1 MGNDVILSV
10 RNLTKTYPGVTALD
24 NVSIDFRQGEVH
36 ALVGENGAGKSTL
49 IKVLTGAI
57 QADSGEIELEGT
69 FHSGFTPHEALF
81 DLGMTAIYQEFN
93 LVSGLTVAENVFF
106 GKEITRGPFINM
118 KQMSLET
125 EKILDRLGMKVNP
138 RTLVKHLSVA
148 YQQIVEIAKAVS
160 QHVKILIMDEPSA
173 PLASNEVEHMF
184 ELIRALKKEGVTVI
198 YISHRLGEAFEISD
212 RITVLRDGKLI
223 STADTEQM
231 NRQEL
236 ISLMVGREIGETY
249 PEKKYDSDE
258 VILEVRDLC
267 TEGFLK
273 NISFELHKGEILGF
287 GGLVGAG
294 RTELARAVF
303 GADPT
308 ASGEIFLEG
317 KKVHVRNTSHAI
329 GVGIGLIPE
338 DRKQHGI
345 LAEMTVKQNISFSAY
360 RNINTFGLI
369 RGREEERIASDFKKK
384 LNIKTPDLNRK
395 VKNLSG
401 GNQQKV
407 VLSKW
412 LATQCKILIF
422 DEPTR
427 GIDVGAK
434 QEIYGLIK
442 GLAEEGRGI
451 MLISSELPEL
461 LGMCDRIIV
470 MHEGEVT
477 GSFMKGEATQDKI
490 LDLASGE

>member
-57 QADSGEIELEGT
+57 QADSGEIDLEGT
-69 FHSGFTPHEALF
+69 VYSGFSPHEALF

>member
-1 MGNDVILSV
+1 
-10 RNLTKTYPGVTALD
+10 
-24 NVSIDFRQGEVH
+24 
-36 ALVGENGAGKSTL
+36 
-49 IKVLTGAI
+49 
-57 QADSGEIELEGT
+57 
-69 FHSGFTPHEALF
+69 
-81 DLGMTAIYQEFN
+81 
-93 LVSGLTVAENVFF
+93 
-106 GKEITRGPFINM
+106 
-118 KQMSLET
+118 
-125 EKILDRLGMKVNP
+125 
-138 RTLVKHLSVA
+138 
-148 YQQIVEIAKAVS
+148 
-160 QHVKILIMDEPSA
+160 
-173 PLASNEVEHMF
+173 
-184 ELIRALKKEGVTVI
+184 
-198 YISHRLGEAFEISD
+198 
-212 RITVLRDGKLI
+212 
-223 STADTEQM
+223 
-231 NRQEL
+231 
-236 ISLMVGREIGETY
+236 MVGREIGETY
-249 PEKKYDSDE
+249 PQKKYDSE
-258 VILEVRDLC
+258 TVILEVRDLC
-267 TEGFLK
+267 TENLLK
-273 NISFELHKGEILGF
+273 NVSFELHRGEILGF

-303 GADPT
+303 GADPMV
-308 ASGEIFLEG
+308 SGEIFLEG

-369 RGREEERIASDFKKK
+369 RGREEERIANDFKEK

-442 GLAEEGRGI
+442 DLAEEGKGI
-451 MLISSELPEL
+451 VLISSELPEL
-461 LGMCDRIIV
+461 LGMCDRVIV